1 MHHEDRFADLDAL
14 SKWQLVN
21 EEQDIR
27 GYPVRSVEGQEYGK
41 IEDMLV
47 DKDREEVLAVR
58 MEDGRLVAA
67 EHLDIHDDYVIYTR
81 NEGASRTDYTHTRV
95 RSRT

>member
-1 MHHEDRFADLDAL
+1 MEHEDRFADLDTL
-14 SKWQLVN
+14 SDWQLVN

-27 GYPVRSVEGQEYGK
+27 GWPVRSVEGQEYGK

-67 EHLDIHDDYVIYTR
+67 EHLDIRDGYVIYAR
-81 NEGASRTDYTHTRV
+81 NDAASRTDYTYTRV
-95 RSRT
+95 RTR